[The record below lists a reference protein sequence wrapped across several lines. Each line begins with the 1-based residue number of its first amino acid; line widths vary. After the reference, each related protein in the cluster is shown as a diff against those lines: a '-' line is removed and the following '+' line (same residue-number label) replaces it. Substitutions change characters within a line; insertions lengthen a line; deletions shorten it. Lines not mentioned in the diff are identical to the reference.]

1 MMKAIKN
8 FMRKQWRP
16 YGDLDMLGL
25 NERKMR

>member
-1 MMKAIKN
+1 MTEEYQYL
-8 FMRKQWRP
+8 MRKQWRP